1 LCITDSYVWLV
12 IMICFYSVSA
22 ELGDHDPEVHT
33 PGYISQFLFVQDQ
46 SEDIE
51 VAIYEK
57 FKTCK

>member
-1 LCITDSYVWLV
+1 
-12 IMICFYSVSA
+12 MICFYSVSA